1 MIPTIEIAGYE
12 DVHPLAK
19 VITEAFLHLP
29 PTAWL
34 VPDLTERLLLTH
46 HYFAH
51 LVRHTLTHG
60 VVHTTT
66 YRDAAALWLP
76 HGVGADPAP
85 TVEDLVGV
93 VGADHVNRFHTFELA
108 LHAHHPVG
116 VAHQHLAILAVAPH
130 VQGTGIGTALLHTH
144 HQALD
149 RDGTPAHLEAATNDL
164 PDYYRR
170 HGYEPTGTPIRLPG
184 AATAVMWPMWRH
196 PQR

>member
-1 MIPTIEIAGYE
+1 MIPTVEIATNE

-34 VPDLTERLLLTH
+34 VGDLTERLLVLH

-51 LVRHTLTHG
+51 LLRHTLTHG
-60 VVHTTT
+60 VVHTTP

-76 HGVGADPAP
+76 HGVQAGPEPA
-85 TVEDLVGV
+85 VDDLVGV
-93 VGADHVNRFHTFELA
+93 LGADYADRFHTFEQT

-116 VAHQHLAILAVAPH
+116 VAHEHLAVLAVAPH
-130 VQGTGIGTALLHTH
+130 VQGTGIGAALLHTH
-144 HQALD
+144 HQVLD
-149 RDGTPAHLEAATNDL
+149 RDGTPAYLEGATHDL

-170 HGYEPTGTPIRLPG
+170 HGYQPTGTPIRLPG
-184 AATAVMWPMWRH
+184 DGTTMWPMWRH
-196 PQR
+196 PQP